1 MAGHCKR
8 HPRALEGAIARRFER
23 GRRADAHFRRVLM
36 GFASDERGQSTVEY
50 AVVLAAS
57 LAVVVGL
64 GMLWGAVDGG
74 MFVQHAVASASHNIQ
89 GMAGSVADVFCY

>member
-1 MAGHCKR
+1 
-8 HPRALEGAIARRFER
+8 
-23 GRRADAHFRRVLM
+23 M
-36 GFASDERGQSTVEY
+36 GFAAEERGQSTVEY
-50 AVVLAAS
+50 AMVLAAS

-89 GMAGSVADVFCY
+89 GMAGSGAGVLCH

>member
-1 MAGHCKR
+1 
-8 HPRALEGAIARRFER
+8 
-23 GRRADAHFRRVLM
+23 M

-50 AVVLAAS
+50 AMVLAAS